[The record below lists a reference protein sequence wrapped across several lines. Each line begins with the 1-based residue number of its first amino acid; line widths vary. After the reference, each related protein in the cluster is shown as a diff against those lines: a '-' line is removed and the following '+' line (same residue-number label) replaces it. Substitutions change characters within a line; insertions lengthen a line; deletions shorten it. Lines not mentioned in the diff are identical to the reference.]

1 MGLIEDDC
9 SKSDGLHFFAD
20 EARFRSAGHFF
31 PAFPASFR
39 AGFHLFRRFRFCR
52 FFFRFEQAV
61 QRLIGGDRYKGGLF
75 DVGGDPFRLFVRL
88 KKQSKKR

>member
-1 MGLIEDDC
+1 MIVQKF
-9 SKSDGLHFFAD
+9 S
-20 EARFRSAGHFF
+20 RMRR
-31 PAFPASFR
+31 ASR
-39 AGFHLFRRFRFCR
+39 ALDTVSRPSISNSFR